1 MSRASSYYS
10 YPRVTLRLGFSS
22 LAYFC
27 NVYRQF
33 WGQTPRDCNP
43 AQTIGNFNQSP
54 TVLQPP
60 HQPSFNRLPT
70 TTHTLLAR
78 ASSHL
83 PRQGRSSPSLP
94 RRADLRHPH
103 PIHPLLTSSSPALLT
118 LLTLSPA
125 PQPSASDQGWTLPVF
140 SDLKTNLSSTRI
152 TPIILS
158 AMRPANGTT
167 SLCGFC
173 QDLI

>member
-1 MSRASSYYS
+1 MLAPQGQS
-10 YPRVTLRLGFSS
+10 PRTDIRPTSGRFKHCTTISPTIQQPLS
-22 LAYFC
+22 
-27 NVYRQF
+27 
-33 WGQTPRDCNP
+33 NP

-83 PRQGRSSPSLP
+83 PRAERTSPSIHP
-94 RRADLRHPH
+94 SADLRLPQN
-103 PIHPLLTSSSPALLT
+103 IHPPLTSSSPALLT
-118 LLTLSPA
+118 LLTPSPA
-125 PQPSASDQGWTLPVF
+125 PQPSASDQGWTSPAF
-140 SDLKTNLSSTRI
+140 SDLKTNLSSTRM